1 MGFLIGFIQKD
12 RQCEAMVEKLCA
24 RFAAS
29 DAVAYHRN
37 VAFCVG
43 APHPHRTPRHVHDT
57 STTRPRRHAGALQH
71 TERSVRKLAE
81 LSKLYAGT
89 LTDDEVHAAF
99 VAIVAKARKG
109 ARAEF
114 RTALDEFEAE
124 LARARGEAV
133 DEAGEAAPP
142 AADGAGEG
150 GGEAGA
156 GEAAAG
162 RPRKE
167 ARGKEARGKKA
178 PSRQRRSRKVEDE
191 DEDEDEEEEEEAG
204 EENVAPVKKEKG
216 RGKAAAASESS
227 AKARP
232 TRSGRSRSAAVK

>member
-1 MGFLIGFIQKD
+1 M
-12 RQCEAMVEKLCA
+12 
-24 RFAAS
+24 
-29 DAVAYHRN
+29 
-37 VAFCVG
+37 
-43 APHPHRTPRHVHDT
+43 
-57 STTRPRRHAGALQH
+57 
-71 TERSVRKLAE
+71 RKLAE

-167 ARGKEARGKKA
+167 ARGKKA
-178 PSRQRRSRKVEDE
+178 PSRQRRSRKVEE
-191 DEDEDEEEEEEAG
+191 EDEDEEDALGSRCMHAAEA
-204 EENVAPVKKEKG
+204 VSVVPPLHHLTG
-216 RGKAAAASESS
+216 RRRRWWRCDRSS
-227 AKARP
+227 YK
-232 TRSGRSRSAAVK
+232 RSLFSMIRGGRAVPHFHNG